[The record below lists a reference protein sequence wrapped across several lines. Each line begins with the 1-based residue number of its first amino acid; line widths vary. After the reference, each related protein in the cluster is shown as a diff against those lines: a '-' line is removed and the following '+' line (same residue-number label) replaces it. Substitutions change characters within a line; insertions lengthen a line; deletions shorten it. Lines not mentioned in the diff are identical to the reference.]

1 MLLAGGWIYTG
12 GAWRLIAA
20 AEELPASVG
29 GLVQY
34 GALGIIASLGLWFMF
49 RAWRRECERSDRL
62 ETDNKAQAA
71 AIQDKVIPALLSA
84 TRAVEESTELMRD
97 QQRVAR
103 WAREDTR
110 DRGG

>member
-1 MLLAGGWIYTG
+1 MLWAGGWIYTG
-12 GAWRLIAA
+12 GWLIAA

-49 RAWRRECERSDRL
+49 RAWRRECERADRL
-62 ETDNKAQAA
+62 EQHNKEQAA

-97 QQRVAR
+97 QQRLAR
-103 WAREDTR
+103 WGREDAR

>member
-1 MLLAGGWIYTG
+1 MPFTAGWGYAG
-12 GAWRLIAA
+12 QAWRLA
-20 AEELPASVG
+20 AEELPAGIG

-49 RAWRRECERSDRL
+49 RAWRRECERADRL
-62 ETDNKAQAA
+62 DGDNKAQAA

-97 QQRVAR
+97 QQRQAR
-103 WAREDTR
+103 WERDSTRGRE
-110 DRGG
+110 GG